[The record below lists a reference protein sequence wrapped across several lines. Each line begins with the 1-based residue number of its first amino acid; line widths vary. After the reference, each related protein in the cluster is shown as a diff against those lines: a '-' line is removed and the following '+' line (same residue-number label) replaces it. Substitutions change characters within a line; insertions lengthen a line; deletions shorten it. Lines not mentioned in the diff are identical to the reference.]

1 MSINSEFRKANNPTA
16 SIAMQHY
23 IFAFVQDVINQPD
36 NLERSIN
43 WLMEYCEK
51 EKMNYS
57 ELRQQLN
64 SFFQLLEEYRKTNT
78 FVLYRFLKLQ
88 AQACFIDEE
97 RFALLRIQPAN
108 YEFPRIAADMG
119 TSCSDKNTI
128 TSSHNGG
135 LVGGHLIGL

>member
-1 MSINSEFRKANNPTA
+1 MSINSDFKKTNSSGA
-16 SIAMQHY
+16 SITMQHY

-36 NLERSIN
+36 NLKRSEQ
-43 WLMEYCEK
+43 WLKEYCEK
-51 EKMNYS
+51 ENVNYF
-57 ELRQQLN
+57 ELNRQLN
-64 SFFQLLEEYRKTNT
+64 SFFELLEAYRKTNT
-78 FVLYRFLKLQ
+78 LILYRFLQLQ

>member
-1 MSINSEFRKANNPTA
+1 MSINSDFKKTNSSDA
-16 SIAMQHY
+16 SITMQHY

-36 NLERSIN
+36 NLKRSEQ
-43 WLMEYCEK
+43 WLKEYCEM

-57 ELRQQLN
+57 ELSQQLN
-64 SFFQLLEEYRKTNT
+64 SFFQLLEEYRKRNT
-78 FVLYRFLKLQ
+78 FILYRFLQLQ

-108 YEFPRIAADMG
+108 YEFPRISAYMG